1 MTRECFYCG
10 SLLLDMVDND
20 VFAASSKDY
29 EFYSISQ
36 EEASQ
41 IASFGE
47 EDANSL
53 LIFLIILFQLS
64 QSMSPNLL

>member
-47 EDANSL
+47 EEWR
-53 LIFLIILFQLS
+53 IK
-64 QSMSPNLL
+64 